1 MSYYTA
7 KKSYEE
13 QNQEKKDFARYHC
26 TRCMMEADYS
36 DMTSYGAMCWK
47 CYDNYCKEAPHYHPQ
62 PQFTGDSRDWARRIL
77 HKEQNGEAVSKV
89 AIQFAKEALRL
100 V

>member
-1 MSYYTA
+1 MSYYQA
-7 KKSYEE
+7 KKSYD
-13 QNQEKKDFARYHC
+13 QKQAADGVFVYTC
-26 TRCMMEADYS
+26 SVCMMGADKEDLS
-36 DMTSYGAMCWK
+36 RFGARCWK

-77 HKEQNGEAVSKV
+77 HKEQNGEPVSKV